1 MKKIFLLSAILL
13 TLTGI
18 SFSQTMSRSQ
28 LREGFLR
35 AVKSRTALDSFTLAL
50 DLRSGR
56 TASEECYLGMC
67 DALQISYISGMW
79 SKLKMLDRSR
89 THIGKAIAVAPHDA
103 ELRFL
108 RFMLEHNIPSFLGMS
123 GHIREDVAFVL
134 DHGTFLD
141 EDAEMKKMAIDY
153 LISSKR
159 CSASQ
164 TAILQKSLDD
174 LKRKQYAQR

>member
-89 THIGKAIAVAPHDA
+89 MHIGKAIAVAPQDA

-123 GHIREDVAFVL
+123 GHIREDVAFVME
-134 DHGTFLD
+134 HNTFLD
-141 EDAEMKKMAIDY
+141 EDAEMKKMAIEY

-164 TAILQKSLDD
+164 TALLQKSLDD

>member
-1 MKKIFLLSAILL
+1 MKKILLSAILL
-13 TLTGI
+13 SLTI
-18 SFSQTMSRSQ
+18 TSFSQAFTRSQ

-35 AVKSRTALDSFTLAL
+35 AVKTRAALDSFTLAL
-50 DLRSGR
+50 DMRTTR

-89 THIGKAIAVAPHDA
+89 MHIGKAIASAPQDA

-134 DHGTFLD
+134 DHGTFMD
-141 EDAEMKKMAIDY
+141 EDADMKKMAIEY
-153 LISSKR
+153 LIGSKR
-159 CSASQ
+159 CSSTQ
-164 TAILQKSLDD
+164 TALLQKSLDD

>member
-1 MKKIFLLSAILL
+1 MKKLLLSTILL
-13 TLTGI
+13 TLTTI
-18 SFSQTMSRSQ
+18 SFSQALSRSQ

-35 AVKSRTALDSFTLAL
+35 SVKSREALDSFTLAL
-50 DLRSGR
+50 DLRTGR
-56 TASEECYLGMC
+56 TAQEECYLGMC

-79 SKLKMLDRSR
+79 SKLRMLDRSR
-89 THIGKAIAVAPHDA
+89 THIGKAIAKAPQDA

-134 DHGTFLD
+134 DHGSFLD
-141 EDAEMKKMAIDY
+141 EDADMKKMAIEY

-159 CSASQ
+159 CSSSQ
-164 TAILQKSLDD
+164 TAMLQKSLDD
-174 LKRKQYAQR
+174 LRRKQYAQR